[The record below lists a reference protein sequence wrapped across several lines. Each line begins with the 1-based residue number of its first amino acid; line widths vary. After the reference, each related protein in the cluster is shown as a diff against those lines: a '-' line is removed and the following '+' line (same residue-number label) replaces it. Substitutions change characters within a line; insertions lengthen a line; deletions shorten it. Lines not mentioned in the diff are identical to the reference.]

1 MNASRLFALAERH
14 IIELDPILEE
24 LGLDKDIYITV
35 KVGRITDFPEV
46 RNVAYTAQYSPT
58 KYEIV
63 FAPKWKQLTNSN
75 YEAVLRHELGHV
87 AHMSIPDIRKRL
99 ARRSIYL
106 SSHDEPFS
114 DEFAELLWGDNLY
127 YDDNLIQTLEPSY
140 YDSRPEWLNL

>member
-1 MNASRLFALAERH
+1 MNASRLFALAKRH

-24 LGLDKDIYITV
+24 LGLDEDIYITV
-35 KVGRITDFPEV
+35 KVGRMTNFPEV
-46 RNVAYTAQYSPT
+46 RNVAYTAQLSPT
-58 KYEIV
+58 QYEIV
-63 FAPKWKQLTNSN
+63 FAPKWRQLTNSN

-87 AHMSIPDIRKRL
+87 AHMSIPDIRKQL

-114 DEFAELLWGDNLY
+114 DEFAELIWGDNLY
-127 YDDNLIQTLEPSY
+127 YDDDLIQTLDESY